1 VNKRAQPTSQSVG
14 KDNLAKKTLSNKR
27 KKSASKSKDRK
38 DRPKSK
44 KGSRPRSRKN
54 VYLNGKQSQKAL
66 GETRQQNTDRSIKLE
81 SKPLINIKTQA
92 QQKEQEVD
100 PYQNAY
106 K

>member
-1 VNKRAQPTSQSVG
+1 
-14 KDNLAKKTLSNKR
+14 LAKKTLSHTR
-27 KKSASKSKDRK
+27 KKSKSKSKDRK
-38 DRPKSK
+38 DGPKSK

-54 VYLNGKQSQKAL
+54 VYLNAKQPQKTL
-66 GETRQQNTDRSIKLE
+66 EQTRQQNTDRSIKFE

-92 QQKEQEVD
+92 QQKEREAD